1 MLRDDDVVGEK
12 VEALMPLVVKGVPEE
27 KAASGL
33 GWKFV
38 GSGDGGVRIAGTT
51 KDVEVRIGKGD
62 AEEGEE
68 RGG

>member
-1 MLRDDDVVGEK
+1 MGEK

-51 KDVEVRIGKGD
+51 KDAERVKKG
-62 AEEGEE
+62 AG
-68 RGG
+68 